1 MRGLYW
7 EEWAIGAEFES
18 PGRTV
23 TEADIVTFAG
33 LSGDYNP
40 LHINEEYCKT
50 TQFGTR
56 IAHGPLVY
64 AIAAGLIFQLHLY
77 DDTLIAFL
85 GFDSLKFTNPV
96 KAGDTIHAKLKVLEK
111 RESSRADRGIMKRQ
125 LQVFNQRGEMV
136 QDAVQAFLLKR
147 ILHHVAALVEHLQLA
162 LHDAAISARRFTF
175 FQYLQFRMDGVA
187 RLHRMGEFQTVES

>member
-1 MRGLYW
+1 MTGLYW
-7 EEWAIGAEFES
+7 EEWEIGAEFVS
-18 PGRTV
+18 SGRTV
-23 TEADIVTFAG
+23 TETDIVMFAA

-40 LHINEEYCKT
+40 LHINEEFCKK

-64 AIAAGLIFQLHLY
+64 AIAAGLLFQLHLY

-96 KAGDTIHAKLKVLEK
+96 KAGDTIHARIKVLER
-111 RESSRADRGIMKRQ
+111 RETSRPDRGVMKRQ
-125 LQVFNQRGEMV
+125 LQVLNQRGEVV

-147 ILHHVAALVEHLQLA
+147 KPK
-162 LHDAAISARRFTF
+162 
-175 FQYLQFRMDGVA
+175 
-187 RLHRMGEFQTVES
+187 

>member
-7 EEWAIGAEFES
+7 EEWDIGAEFES
-18 PGRTV
+18 PARTV
-23 TEADIVTFAG
+23 TEADIVMFAG

-40 LHINEEYCKT
+40 LHINEEHCKN

-85 GFDSLKFTNPV
+85 GFDSLKFTAPV

-111 RESSRADRGIMKRQ
+111 RETSRADRGVMKRQ

-147 ILHHVAALVEHLQLA
+147 KPV
-162 LHDAAISARRFTF
+162 
-175 FQYLQFRMDGVA
+175 
-187 RLHRMGEFQTVES
+187 